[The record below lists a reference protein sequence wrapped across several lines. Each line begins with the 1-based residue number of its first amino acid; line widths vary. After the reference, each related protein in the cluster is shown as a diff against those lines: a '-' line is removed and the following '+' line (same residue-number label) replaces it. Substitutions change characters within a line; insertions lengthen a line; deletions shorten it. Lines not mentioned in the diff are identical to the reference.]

1 MIGVGLQDSISPQS
15 RGHMDVNPRRRRV
28 PSSRRTLSEQVREEI
43 LAGIAAGRWKPG
55 DRLPTQDELIAI
67 YGVSRTPIREA
78 MQSLSTLGV
87 VEISARRGAVVRA
100 LPVESVID
108 MAVLSGSMDPAGSLD
123 DVFVFRHEIEGA
135 TAELASLNATEEHVG
150 RLRTLHEQGRQ
161 CLDAGDRE
169 GFRDL
174 DVMLHAAIAE
184 ASGNLVFHAVSRV
197 ISGLLVEQRTAV
209 GNIPGASEQAYV
221 EHGAILE
228 AISARD
234 PVRAREV
241 GQAHI
246 SRTRSRVE
254 EARALGLS
262 VSP

>member
-1 MIGVGLQDSISPQS
+1 MAA
-15 RGHMDVNPRRRRV
+15 NPRRRRA
-28 PSSRRTLSEQVREEI
+28 PSTRRTLSEQVREEI
-43 LAGIAAGRWKPG
+43 LAGIASGRWKPG

-67 YGVSRTPIREA
+67 FGVSRTPIREA

-108 MAVLSGSMDPAGSLD
+108 MAVLSGSMDPAGSID

-135 TAELASLNATEEHVG
+135 TAELASLNATDEQLG
-150 RLRTLHEQGRQ
+150 LLRTLHEQGRQ
-161 CLDAGDRE
+161 CLEAGDRE

-184 ASGNLVFHAVSRV
+184 ASGNVVFHAVSRV
-197 ISGLLVEQRTAV
+197 ISGLLVEQRNAV

-221 EHGAILE
+221 EHEAILE
-228 AISARD
+228 AIAARD
-234 PVRAREV
+234 PVRAREL

-262 VSP
+262 VSQ